1 MGPLSVMDGRQLDWS
16 LSGLAIPKGGAE
28 IDRDVMDQQLWA
40 PISGSPFYSV
50 VKTADQVGLV
60 LGKLIPF
67 FLSYIICLCT
77 CVCAHATV
85 CTWRSD
91 DNLGDLVLSFRCMS
105 SRNELIELRL
115 SDLTM
120 STFIF

>member
-1 MGPLSVMDGRQLDWS
+1 MGPLSVMDGRQLDWN
-16 LSGLAIPKGGAE
+16 LSGLASPKGGAE

-67 FLSYIICLCT
+67 FFKLHYLFVYMCVCT
-77 CVCAHATV
+77 CHGVHMEV
-85 CTWRSD
+85 R
-91 DNLGDLVLSFRCMS
+91 
-105 SRNELIELRL
+105 
-115 SDLTM
+115 
-120 STFIF
+120 